1 MSTIQFTIDQGNTRT
16 KLAIFEDRNLL
27 EQCTFGDKDQEERVL
42 EKIKSSKASKGIFSS
57 VRDNQSDF
65 IIRLNEN
72 FVVLI
77 ESPEL
82 DMPFQM
88 NYETPETLG
97 SDRKANAAAF
107 MAEFGLKNGLI
118 VDCGTCITYSLL
130 LEGALS
136 GGAISPGIAM
146 RYRSLG
152 DYTGRLPTL
161 PPLFELPPYLG
172 KSTSGSLRSGVELAI
187 VGEVEKMIE
196 QYCSHI
202 NDLIVIIT
210 GGDMS
215 FFERHLKSPIFARPL
230 YTLTGL
236 NEIFLCNTK

>member
-1 MSTIQFTIDQGNTRT
+1 MSITQFTIDQGNTRT
-16 KLAIFEDRNLL
+16 KLAIFEGRVLL
-27 EQCTFGDKDQEERVL
+27 GHWTFDKNNQEERVI
-42 EKIKSSKASKGIFSS
+42 EKIRSSNANRGILSS
-57 VRDNQSDF
+57 VRDGHSDF
-65 IIRLNEN
+65 FFSLNEN
-72 FVVLI
+72 FEVMNENPGL
-77 ESPEL
+77 E
-82 DMPFQM
+82 MPFRM
-88 NYETPETLG
+88 NYDTPETLG
-97 SDRKANAAAF
+97 SDRKANSAAF
-107 MAEFGLKNGLI
+107 ISEFGEKNGLI

-130 LEGALS
+130 LNGTFS
-136 GGAISPGIAM
+136 GGTISPGIAM

-161 PPLFELPPYLG
+161 QPSFELPSYLG
-172 KSTSGSLRSGVELAI
+172 KSTSGSLRSGVEFAI